1 MVERRVV
8 SWQADMDYLV
18 LGWSRVDAKGMI
30 GKQDRQPVIFRAKGK
45 SARYN
50 TKVGGMCRC
59 TKPSG

>member
-45 SARYN
+45 VQGTIQSRRH
-50 TKVGGMCRC
+50 V
-59 TKPSG
+59 